1 MYTTSVSLLDRLR
14 QPNESDAW
22 MRFVRLY
29 TPLLYSWAS
38 RIGLQPHDAADLVQ
52 DVLIILI
59 QKLPDFSYDPQQSFR
74 GWLRT
79 ITRNKCLERL
89 RQCGRLGG
97 SVSDS
102 GFADL
107 EQTSVSDSFEEGE
120 YRRYLVGRALELM
133 QTDFEPTT
141 WRACWEYVV
150 SGRPATEVAEELSVT
165 VDVVYSA
172 KSRVLRRLRQELH
185 GLLE

>member
-22 MRFVRLY
+22 TRFVRLY
-29 TPLLYSWAS
+29 TPLLYSWAT
-38 RIGLQPHDAADLVQ
+38 RVGLQPQDASDLVQ
-52 DVLIILI
+52 DILIILI
-59 QKLPDFSYDPQQSFR
+59 EKLPEFRYDPRQSFR

-89 RQCGRLGG
+89 RQRGRSIASISESRL
-97 SVSDS
+97 
-102 GFADL
+102 ADL
-107 EQTSVSDSFEEGE
+107 EQPDVADAFEEKD
-120 YRRYLVGRALELM
+120 YQQYLVGRALELM
-133 QTDFEPTT
+133 RTDFEPTT

-150 SGRPATEVAEELSVT
+150 SGRSAADVAKELGVT

-172 KSRVLRRLRQELH
+172 KSRVLRRLRQELQ
-185 GLLE
+185 GLIE